1 MPNFR
6 VGLTM
11 TACLPAFPA
20 LSTLELLAGR
30 LVPVPFDGSAVVDG
44 TVRPTTASSLDAEVR
59 GISVAGLEKAKKKS
73 SGKQATRQR
82 KYSIEID

>member
-11 TACLPAFPA
+11 TACLPVSPA

-30 LVPVPFDGSAVVDG
+30 VVPVPFDGSAVAEG
-44 TVRPTTASSLDAEVR
+44 TVCSTTASSLDAEGR
-59 GISVAGLEKAKKKS
+59 GILAAGLEKAKKKS
-73 SGKQATRQR
+73 KPANRR
-82 KYSIEID
+82 RMYSIN